1 MKKGDKKMKKVLFP
15 ILALILAL
23 GLTLPMA
30 TPVSASPDE
39 VILTPMADGDSTDLA
54 FVGATTNWQAADSD
68 DADTSY
74 VWRVANVYATD
85 LYELDDVI
93 LTGTINSVTVYIKA
107 RAEDTPE
114 QASARTAIKIGTTED
129 YGTAETLTTSYAKYS
144 TTYATNPG
152 TTLAWAWEDIDD
164 LQAGVSLQRAK
175 SPPGDIR
182 SRATQVW
189 VVVDYTPAGPAITV
203 EKDYRYTNVC
213 FEKDNDGDGEFN
225 EDPSEQIDNDGDGLF
240 GEDPIDGI
248 DNDGDELIDEDP
260 VEIEIDNDLD
270 GQFSEDPVDCP
281 DGTYLGDL
289 LFMDGNYY
297 LLKAVINK
305 RNVVKSYNPG
315 QYYAVSTVNVL
326 TDVDMLTIEEDFSG
340 CIAEEGGISVLN
352 PVTGG
357 GRLVVVQVGPGDPE
371 AVAYQ
376 ILDAK
381 SSEVSIVDGVATV
394 SLGAQEAGTT
404 ILVYVKFGPGLKGEE
419 WYDELTCD
427 NTNSAWV
434 VADPVEEDIV
444 SDNAMLKLVLKE

>member
-1 MKKGDKKMKKVLFP
+1 MKKVLFP

-39 VILTPMADGDSTDLA
+39 VILTPMAAGDSTDLVL
-54 FVGATTNWQAADSD
+54 VGATTNWEAADSD

-74 VWRVANVYATD
+74 VWKGANAYATD

-114 QASARTAIKIGTTED
+114 QTSAKTAIKIGTTED
-129 YGTAETLTTSYAKYS
+129 YGTAETLTTSYATYS
-144 TTYATNPG
+144 TTYTTNPG
-152 TTLAWAWEDIDD
+152 TALAWAWDDIDN
-164 LQAGVSLQRAK
+164 LQAGVSLQRAN
-175 SPPGDIR
+175 PTGGAPIR

-213 FEKDNDGDGEFN
+213 FEKDNDGDGQFN
-225 EDPSEQIDNDGDGLF
+225 EDPIDFDSYGNPIDNDEDGLF
-240 GEDPIDGI
+240 
-248 DNDGDELIDEDP
+248 N
-260 VEIEIDNDLD
+260 
-270 GQFSEDPVDCP
+270 EDPVDC

-289 LFMDGNYY
+289 LPMDGDYY

-305 RNVVKSYNPG
+305 RDVVKSYNPG

-326 TDVDMLTIEEDFSG
+326 VDVDMLTIEEDFSD

-357 GRLVVVQVGPGDPE
+357 GRLVVVQVGPGDLDIVDPGLGDPE

-381 SSEVSIVDGVATV
+381 SLDEVLIEGGVATV

-419 WYDELTCD
+419 WDGELMCE
-427 NTNSAWV
+427 NWNSAWV
-434 VADPVEEDIV
+434 IEQPGVEDIV
-444 SDNAMLKLVLKE
+444 SVSAMLKLLLKE